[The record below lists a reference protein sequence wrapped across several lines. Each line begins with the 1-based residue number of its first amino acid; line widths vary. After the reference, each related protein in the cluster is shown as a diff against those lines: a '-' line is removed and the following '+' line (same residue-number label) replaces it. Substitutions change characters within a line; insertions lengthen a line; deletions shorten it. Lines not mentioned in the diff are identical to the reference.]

1 MVDLVKLKSELDD
14 DPLSRDY
21 TAMLAGADPHQ
32 TVVNSMKAVDRD
44 GPRESGDILQYFLLE
59 KFRTNSGS
67 DTIGMHI
74 FGRLELAAAAA
85 EGANVFDSLK
95 SPLQLINQDQIGSA
109 KTMLRLLGPD
119 SSFIL
124 PLLDSRFDSILNDL
138 RNSEVF
144 SAGDK
149 TAIQAMS
156 ANRISRAEEQEIGTD
171 LGADHIIQ
179 ALALP

>member
-1 MVDLVKLKSELDD
+1 MVDLVKLRAELDD

-32 TVVNSMKAVDRD
+32 TVVNSLKTVDRD
-44 GPRESGDILQYFLLE
+44 GPRISGDVLQYFLLE
-59 KFRTNSGS
+59 KYRTNSGS

-74 FGRLELAAAAA
+74 YGRLELAADAA
-85 EGANVFDSLK
+85 EGANVFDSAK
-95 SPLQLINQDQIGSA
+95 SPIQLINQDQIGSA

-119 SSFIL
+119 SSF
-124 PLLDSRFDSILNDL
+124 LLSLVDSRFDSILNDL
-138 RNSEVF
+138 RNAEVF
-144 SAGDK
+144 SAADK

-156 ANRISRAEEQEIGTD
+156 NNRITRAEEQEIGID
-171 LGADHIIQ
+171 VGADNVIQ